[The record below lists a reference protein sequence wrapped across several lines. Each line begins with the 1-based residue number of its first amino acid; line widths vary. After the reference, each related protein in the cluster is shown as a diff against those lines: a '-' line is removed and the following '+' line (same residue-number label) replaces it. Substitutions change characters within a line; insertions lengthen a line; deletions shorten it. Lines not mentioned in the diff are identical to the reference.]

1 MTFFFFLIV
10 WTKKECPTCR
20 MSLTVATDL
29 IRIFTNSSDDGSP
42 TLDDYKNHI
51 AKLENAQTL
60 LSNNLEMSFLRGR
73 DQEKKINQMM

>member
-1 MTFFFFLIV
+1 
-10 WTKKECPTCR
+10 